1 MHCHNFLLGH
11 IEVEVQGRAYDLH
24 NFYNAEAIR
33 HDVLKGSLT
42 LTFNRLQQD
51 WVPAEEARQI
61 ILSFSQLSYFCA
73 DAREM
78 NAFES
83 DLGCVHAIGVVEA
96 GAATETFYLTD
107 QFPADHH
114 LVIEFTSGLILRLRA
129 QEAQCALFF

>member
-1 MHCHNFLLGH
+1 MQCHNFLLGH

-24 NFYNAEAIR
+24 NFYNASAVQ
-33 HDVLKGSLT
+33 HDVLKSSLT

-73 DAREM
+73 DAREL

-96 GAATETFYLTD
+96 GAATEAFYLSD

-114 LVIEFTSGLILRLRA
+114 LVIEFTSGLILRLQA